1 MICFANGVSISKNR
15 EKRGKYKEKR
25 CENNFWSFDKLTFSP
40 HIIRE
45 LLQTSDHQLQ
55 ELKETYALLPATR
68 CRRKTHCCSL
78 LPEMTL
84 VEALPVIRRLLE
96 MTEGVR
102 NPVIKKII
110 EYFFLNP
117 VEITSCPFLEGQE
130 CLVYPDRFFG
140 CRSYGLWS
148 RARYETL
155 AARDRKAK
163 KHLQEQWKHLG
174 VSLPK
179 KVIDFQ
185 VPYCPW
191 VETNGPIIIDDE
203 TLLKVSDRIQA
214 ISADFS
220 FRHQWFAQRYFSDL
234 SFLLSALMFGYTQAV
249 QMKFTLVRDM
259 VNTENSTKLDRI
271 IQKLPDL
278 CAELT

>member
-1 MICFANGVSISKNR
+1 M
-15 EKRGKYKEKR
+15 
-25 CENNFWSFDKLTFSP
+25 TFSP

-84 VEALPVIRRLLE
+84 VEALLVIRRLVE
-96 MTEGVR
+96 MTAAVR
-102 NPVIKKII
+102 NPLIKKTIG
-110 EYFFLNP
+110 YFFLNP
-117 VEITSCPFLEGQE
+117 VEITSCPFLEGQD
-130 CLVYPDRFFG
+130 CLIYPARFFG

-148 RARYETL
+148 RAYYEKL

-163 KHLQEQWKHLG
+163 KHLQEQWKRLG
-174 VSLPK
+174 VCLPK
-179 KVIDFQ
+179 NVVDFQ

-191 VETNGPIIIDDE
+191 VETINHKAIDDK
-203 TLLKVSDRIQA
+203 TLLKISDRIQA
-214 ISADFS
+214 ISVHFS
-220 FRHQWFAQRYFSDL
+220 SRHQWFARRYFSDF
-234 SFLLSALMFGYTQAV
+234 SFLLSAVMFGYTEAV
-249 QMKFTLVRDM
+249 QLKFTLVRDM
-259 VNTENSTKLDRI
+259 VHTENRTKLDRI
-271 IQKLPDL
+271 LKELPDL

>member
-1 MICFANGVSISKNR
+1 
-15 EKRGKYKEKR
+15 
-25 CENNFWSFDKLTFSP
+25 LTFSP

-68 CRRKTHCCSL
+68 CRRKTHCCSM

-84 VEALPVIRRLLE
+84 VEALPVIRRLME
-96 MTEGVR
+96 MATVTR
-102 NPVIKKII
+102 NRWIKKII

-130 CLVYPDRFFG
+130 CLIYPDRFFG

-148 RARYETL
+148 PAYYETL
-155 AARDRKAK
+155 AVRDRRAK
-163 KHLQEQWKHLG
+163 KHLQEQWKRLG
-174 VSLPK
+174 VCLPK
-179 KVIDFQ
+179 KVVEFQ
-185 VPYCPW
+185 VPYCLC
-191 VETNGPIIIDDE
+191 VETNGPEVIDDK
-203 TLLKVSDRIQA
+203 TLLKASDRLEA
-214 ISADFS
+214 ISSHFS
-220 FRHQWFAQRYFSDL
+220 SRHQWFARRYFSDL

-259 VNTENSTKLDRI
+259 VHTKDRTELDKI
-271 IQKLPDL
+271 IQEVPDL
-278 CAELT
+278 CEALI

>member
-1 MICFANGVSISKNR
+1 V
-15 EKRGKYKEKR
+15 
-25 CENNFWSFDKLTFSP
+25 TFSSQ
-40 HIIRE
+40 IIKE
-45 LLQTSDHQLQ
+45 LLQTSDPQLKA
-55 ELKETYALLPATR
+55 LKQTYALLPETR
-68 CRRKTHCCSL
+68 CRRSTRCCSL

-84 VEALPVIRRLLE
+84 VEALPVIRRVLE

-102 NPVIKKII
+102 NPLIKKII

-117 VEITSCPFLEGQE
+117 VKITSCPFLEGQD

-148 RARYETL
+148 RARYATL

-163 KHLQEQWKHLG
+163 KHLREQWKRLG
-174 VSLPK
+174 VCLPK
-179 KVIDFQ
+179 KVVDFQ
-185 VPYCPW
+185 MPYCPW

-203 TLLKVSDRIQA
+203 TLLKASDRIQA
-214 ISADFS
+214 ISAHFS
-220 FRHQWFAQRYFSDL
+220 FRHQWFARRYFSDL

-271 IQKLPDL
+271 IQELPDL